1 MEAMVEAWAVEEILE
16 SVVIQVLVLIQEVA
30 IGLDFGRKTNYL
42 SVA

>member
-30 IGLDFGRKTNYL
+30 IGLDFGRKTN
-42 SVA
+42 

>member
-1 MEAMVEAWAVEEILE
+1 MVAVEEDVEILE

-30 IGLDFGRKTNYL
+30 IDLDFGRKMNWM